1 MNLSEKLTKSGV
13 LRTALLTSVVAI
25 SPAIATADE
34 SLKIGYA
41 AAVTGALAPY
51 DSPGGVQCRVEQINE
66 AGGIN
71 GTPIELIVRDTK
83 SDPVTAANVTQELL
97 DLGADVLFGPPTDD
111 GLIPMAGMAMASG
124 IAVLSVGA
132 TQPAFPVAAPDNGY
146 LVPYGD
152 NAAAAAAAEH
162 AYSVGHRKA
171 VLMIAHDVGAYSS
184 VTPEYFA
191 QAFERLGGE
200 IVGRVNYNH
209 GLADY
214 TPQVTEMRNFDGDP
228 DMIFAAIL
236 VPDAGVLVRTLKSS
250 GVELPVYGTDG
261 FDDPSFIE
269 VAGEGASL
277 ATFTTHG
284 FPSEGSTLKSFYD
297 DCTERG
303 YDVQNVFFGLG
314 GETVEVVKT
323 AVEAAGST
331 EGADINAAIRE
342 IEGMTGIVSASIT
355 YKDQGGVPLKNMVML
370 QVKDG
375 AFVPV
380 ASITPSWVAK
390 P

>member
-1 MNLSEKLTKSGV
+1 MSNKH
-13 LRTALLTSVVAI
+13 LTSKTTTFLAAVLAG
-25 SPAIATADE
+25 SAMIAPTASSAE
-34 SLKIGYA
+34 GLVIGYA
-41 AAVTGALAPY
+41 AAVTGGLAPY
-51 DSPGGVQCRVEQINE
+51 DSPDGVSCRVDQINE

-71 GTPIELIVRDTK
+71 GESIELIIRDTK
-83 SDPVTAANVTQELL
+83 SDPVAAANVTQQLL
-97 DLGADVLFGPPTDD
+97 DLGADVLLGPPTDD
-111 GLIPMAGMAMASG
+111 GLIPMGQMAMARG
-124 IAVLSVGA
+124 VPVLAVGA
-132 TQPAFPVAAPDNGY
+132 TQPAFPVASPDNGF

-162 AYSVGHRKA
+162 AYASGHRKA

-200 IVGRVNYNH
+200 IVGRVNYHH

-214 TPQVTEMRNFDGDP
+214 TPQVTEIRNLPGEP

-250 GVELPVYGTDG
+250 GVEMAVYGTDG

-269 VAGEGASL
+269 VAGSGASL
-277 ATFTTHG
+277 ASFTTHG
-284 FPSEGSTLKSFYD
+284 FPSDGTRLKEFYE
-297 DCTERG
+297 DCTARG
-303 YDVQNVFFGLG
+303 YDVQNIFFGLG
-314 GETVEVVKT
+314 GEAVEVIKT
-323 AVEAAGST
+323 AAEAAGSF
-331 EGADINAAIRE
+331 EGAEIKEAIKE
-342 IEGMTGIVSASIT
+342 IEGMEGIVADSIT
-355 YKDQGGVPLKNMVML
+355 FKDQGGVPLKSMVII

-375 AFVPV
+375 AFTPV
-380 ASITPSWVAK
+380 DSIVPSWVAA